1 MRTIA
6 GILVLL
12 LAWGAAAAR
21 AQETRKMEPVV
32 VTATTVETP
41 AEQLG
46 ATVSVISEEDFRTYH
61 YVTVQD
67 ALRSVPGLDVRQS
80 GSLGKTTSISIRGVD
95 PTKVQVLIDG
105 VRIASP
111 TTGEAELSDIPP
123 DLIDRI
129 EIIRGPQSTLYG
141 ADAIG
146 GVVNIITK
154 KGQGP
159 FSSFLGQELG
169 NYDTFRSQTGFSGSS
184 GRVDYAFG
192 ASHTESAGRSRN
204 DDSDNDAVSGRI
216 GLALPGE
223 SALAFILRYNRGE
236 TRLPVRFVDDSGVP
250 LSPLPIRPFIDVN
263 ARQESETL
271 VTSLDGRTHPVP
283 WWGSELRLSRY
294 ENTVGFQD
302 PQDPGIPCFFLPC
315 DTISQIDVE
324 RREAEWVN
332 HFYVGAW
339 STSSIGLLSRGE
351 DGDVSGNSPGFSKRT
366 STEAA
371 WVEQQVRV
379 LERLFLTGGAR
390 VEHHSVFGTEATGRG
405 SAAFVI
411 KETGTRLRASGGSG
425 FRAPTFNELY
435 FPGFGD
441 PSLKAEHSVSFDAG
455 LDQRLWANRVRL
467 ALTYFEN
474 HFKDLIVCC
483 VPSPRPPNFVA
494 FTNAGRANTGG
505 LEFASEADLL
515 DSLTAHLNYTY
526 TETKDVATGRW
537 LPRVPRHSWEVGL
550 TWTPTRRAS
559 LFAQVYAVTRQWET
573 LGGVYNSGHTRVD
586 VGGQYRLVERAGRLQ
601 ALDLTL
607 RVQNLLNEGYAEVR
621 GFPALGTAFLVGLR
635 ASF

>member
-1 MRTIA
+1 MRRIA
-6 GILVLL
+6 GMAVLL

-21 AQETRKMEPVV
+21 AEETRRMEPVV

-46 ATVSVISEEDFRTYH
+46 ATVSVITEEDFRTYH

-105 VRIASP
+105 VRVASP
-111 TTGEAELSDIPP
+111 TLGETELSDIPP

-146 GVVNIITK
+146 GVVNIFTK

-159 FSSFLGQELG
+159 FSGFLSQEIG
-169 NYDTFRSQTGFSGSS
+169 NYDTFRTQTGFSGSS
-184 GRVDYAFG
+184 GRVDYSFG

-204 DDSDNDAVSGRI
+204 DDFDNKAVSGRI
-216 GLALPGE
+216 GLALPGD

-236 TRLPVRFVDDSGVP
+236 TRLPVRSVDD
-250 LSPLPIRPFIDVN
+250 
-263 ARQESETL
+263 
-271 VTSLDGRTHPVP
+271 
-283 WWGSELRLSRY
+283 
-294 ENTVGFQD
+294 
-302 PQDPGIPCFFLPC
+302 
-315 DTISQIDVE
+315 
-324 RREAEWVN
+324 
-332 HFYVGAW
+332 
-339 STSSIGLLSRGE
+339 
-351 DGDVSGNSPGFSKRT
+351 SGNSPGFSKRT

-371 WVEQQVRV
+371 FFEQQLRI

-425 FRAPTFNELY
+425 FRAPTLNELY
-435 FPGFGD
+435 FPGFGN
-441 PSLKAEHSVSFDAG
+441 PSLQAEHSVSFDAG

-483 VPSPRPPNFVA
+483 VPSPTPPFF
-494 FTNAGRANTGG
+494 FTSANAGRANTGG
-505 LEFASEADLL
+505 LELAAEADLL

-526 TETKDVATGRW
+526 TETKDVQTGRW
-537 LPRVPRHSWEVGL
+537 LPRVPRHSWDVGL
-550 TWTPTRRAS
+550 TWAPTRRAS
-559 LFAQVYAVTRQWET
+559 LFAEAYAITRQWET

-586 VGGQYRLVERAGRLQ
+586 IGGQYRLAERAGRLQ

-607 RVQNLLNEGYAEVR
+607 RVQNLLNEGYAE
-621 GFPALGTAFLVGLR
+621 LR
-635 ASF
+635 A